1 MKIYH
6 TGNYMHNLL
15 KVFIVVGLLGLP
27 SFQAAAAEQDNSKK
41 EEPAKVPEAQS
52 SVTKHSGK
60 FNGVTVKYTVTA
72 GDTHLKNDKG
82 EAVASIYS
90 IAYTRDG
97 VNDPASRP
105 VTFLFNGG
113 PGSASLWLH
122 MGVFGPKRVDVP
134 SDATNAGAA
143 PYDVVANPLSLLD
156 VTDLVFIDPVGTGY
170 SRVIGKGEGKDF
182 WGLNEDAKS
191 VARFIQIYV
200 TNNKRWNSPKYVG
213 GESYGTTRT
222 AALVKE
228 LQQGYNS
235 MALNGLILISS
246 ILDFQT
252 TDSGSANDDPYI
264 SFLPTF
270 AATAWYHGKVDKT
283 GRTLESFVE
292 EARNFAANEYSV
304 ALLKGSRMSAAERQD
319 VTKKLSLYTGLS
331 ETYLKHARLRVN
343 EFRFMKEL
351 LRDQGKV
358 VGRLDGRF
366 TGTEEDDAGETF
378 EADPSGYGISAAYT
392 AAVNDYFARTLK
404 VERED
409 RYEVLSH
416 KPGSK
421 WNWKQG
427 KSWTGGYP
435 ALGHYVARGMR
446 QNKDLRVYVANGYYD
461 MATPFFGTEYT
472 MAQYGIDPKRV
483 TMDYFEA
490 GHMMYIH
497 HPSLEKLAKNVRQ
510 FILDGSK

>member
-1 MKIYH
+1 MKH
-6 TGNYMHNLL
+6 AL
-15 KVFIVVGLLGLP
+15 KIFMIIGIFALSLGQ
-27 SFQAAAAEQDNSKK
+27 SFAAEEKKK
-41 EEPAKVPEAQS
+41 EPEAKIPEIQK
-52 SVTKHSGK
+52 SVTQHTGK
-60 FNGVTVKYTVTA
+60 FNGQTVKYTVTA
-72 GDTHLKNDKG
+72 ADTHLKNDKG
-82 EAVASIYS
+82 EAVASIFS
-90 IAYTRDG
+90 IAYTKDG
-97 VNDPASRP
+97 VKDASKRP
-105 VTFLFNGG
+105 VTFMFNGG

-122 MGVFGPKRVDVP
+122 MGVFGPKRIDVP
-134 SDATNAGAA
+134 SDAQNAGAA
-143 PYDVVANPLSLLD
+143 PYSVTDNPLSLLD

-170 SRVIGKGEGKDF
+170 SRVIGKGKGKDF

-191 VARFIQIYV
+191 VAKFIQIYV
-200 TNNKRWNSPKYVG
+200 TKNKRWNSPKYVG

-235 MALNGLILISS
+235 MALNGLILVSS

-252 TDSGSANDDPYI
+252 TDGASANDDPYV

-270 AATAWYHGKVDKT
+270 AAVAWYHGKVDKQ

-292 EARNFAANEYSV
+292 EARKFAINDYSV
-304 ALLKGSRMSAAERQD
+304 ALLKGNRMTDAERAD
-319 VTKKLSLYTGLS
+319 ITEKLSLYTGLS
-331 ETYLKHARLRVN
+331 QQYLRHARLRVN

-358 VGRLDGRF
+358 VGRLDGRY
-366 TGTEEDDAGETF
+366 TGTEEDDAGESF

-392 AAVNDYFARTLK
+392 AAINDYFARDLN
-404 VERED
+404 VVRDE
-409 RYEVLSH
+409 RYEVLSF
-416 KPGSK
+416 KPGQN

-435 ALGHYVARGMR
+435 ALGNYVARGMR
-446 QNKDLRVYVANGYYD
+446 QNKDLRVYVANGYFD

-472 MAQYGIDPKRV
+472 MAQYGMDPKRI

-490 GHMMYIH
+490 GHMMYLH
-497 HPSLEKLAKNVRQ
+497 HPSFEKLAKDVRQ
-510 FILDGSK
+510 FILDGRK

>member
-1 MKIYH
+1 MRYLVKIFVIV
-6 TGNYMHNLL
+6 GVFALPLL
-15 KVFIVVGLLGLP
+15 QL
-27 SFQAAAAEQDNSKK
+27 SYAEEKKK
-41 EEPAKVPEAQS
+41 EPEAKVPEILT
-52 SVTKHSGK
+52 SVSKHTGK
-60 FNGVTVKYTVTA
+60 FNGQTVKYTVTA

-82 EAVASIYS
+82 EAVANIFS
-90 IAYTRDG
+90 IAYTKDG
-97 VNDPASRP
+97 VKDSRTRP
-105 VTFLFNGG
+105 VTFMFNGG

-134 SDATNAGAA
+134 SDAMNAGAA
-143 PYDVVANPLSLLD
+143 PYDVVDNPLSLLD

-191 VARFIQIYV
+191 IAQFIQRYV
-200 TNNKRWNSPKYVG
+200 TKNKRWNSPKYVG

-246 ILDFQT
+246 ILDFQSV
-252 TDSGSANDDPYI
+252 DGASANDAPYV
-264 SFLPTF
+264 SFLPTY
-270 AATAWYHGKVDKT
+270 AAVAWYHGKVDKT
-283 GRTLESFVE
+283 GRSLDSFIE
-292 EARNFAANEYSV
+292 EARNFAINDYSV
-304 ALLKGSRMSAAERQD
+304 ALLKGNRLTEEERKN
-319 VTKKLSLYTGLS
+319 VTAKLSLYTGLS
-331 ETYLKHARLRVN
+331 EGYLKNTRLRVN
-343 EFRFMKEL
+343 EIRFMKEL

-358 VGRLDGRF
+358 VGRLDGRY
-366 TGTEEDDAGETF
+366 TGVEEDDAGEYI

-392 AAVNDYFARTLK
+392 AAVNDYFAQDLNL
-404 VERED
+404 EREE
-409 RYEVLSH
+409 RYEVLSS
-416 KPGSK
+416 KPGQK

-427 KSWTGGYP
+427 KQWTGGYP
-435 ALGHYVARGMR
+435 AFGHYVARGMR

-472 MAQYGIDPKRV
+472 MAQYGMDQNRIV
-483 TMDYFEA
+483 MDYFEA
-490 GHMMYIH
+490 GHMMYLH
-497 HPSLEKLAKNVRQ
+497 HPSLEKLAVNVRQ

>member
-1 MKIYH
+1 MKH
-6 TGNYMHNLL
+6 TL
-15 KVFIVVGLLGLP
+15 KIFMIIGIFALSLGQ
-27 SFQAAAAEQDNSKK
+27 SFAAEEKKK
-41 EEPAKVPEAQS
+41 EPEAKIPEIQK
-52 SVTKHSGK
+52 SVTQHTGK
-60 FNGVTVKYTVTA
+60 FNGQTVKYTVTA
-72 GDTHLKNDKG
+72 ADTHLKNDKG
-82 EAVASIYS
+82 EAVASIFS
-90 IAYTRDG
+90 IAYTKDG
-97 VNDPASRP
+97 VKDASKRP
-105 VTFLFNGG
+105 VTFMFNGG

-122 MGVFGPKRVDVP
+122 MGVFGPKRIDVP
-134 SDATNAGAA
+134 SDAQNAGAA
-143 PYDVVANPLSLLD
+143 PYSVTDNPLSLLD

-170 SRVIGKGEGKDF
+170 SRVIGKGKGKDF

-191 VARFIQIYV
+191 VAKFIQIYV
-200 TNNKRWNSPKYVG
+200 TKNKRWNSPKYVG

-235 MALNGLILISS
+235 MALNGLILVSS

-252 TDSGSANDDPYI
+252 TDGASANDDPYV

-270 AATAWYHGKVDKT
+270 AAVAWYHGKVDKQ

-292 EARNFAANEYSV
+292 EARKFAINDYSV
-304 ALLKGSRMSAAERQD
+304 ALLKGNRMTDAERAAI
-319 VTKKLSLYTGLS
+319 TEKLSLYTGLS
-331 ETYLKHARLRVN
+331 QQYLRHARLRVN

-358 VGRLDGRF
+358 VGRLDGRY
-366 TGTEEDDAGETF
+366 TGTEEDDAGESF

-392 AAVNDYFARTLK
+392 AAINDYFARDLN
-404 VERED
+404 VVRDE
-409 RYEVLSH
+409 RYEVLSF
-416 KPGSK
+416 KPGQN

-435 ALGHYVARGMR
+435 ALGNYVARGMR
-446 QNKDLRVYVANGYYD
+446 QNKDLRVYVANGYFD

-472 MAQYGIDPKRV
+472 MAQYGMDPKRI

-490 GHMMYIH
+490 GHMMYLH
-497 HPSLEKLAKNVRQ
+497 HPSFEKLAKDVRQ
-510 FILDGSK
+510 FILDGRK

>member
-1 MKIYH
+1 MHKIIKICL
-6 TGNYMHNLL
+6 MAS
-15 KVFIVVGLLGLP
+15 VFAWSAGIAH
-27 SFQAAAAEQDNSKK
+27 SAEETKK
-41 EEPAKVPEAQS
+41 EDAAKVPEIQT
-52 SVTKHSGK
+52 SVTKHTGK
-60 FNGVTVKYTVTA
+60 FNGVTLKYTVSA

-82 EAVASIYS
+82 EAVASIFS
-90 IAYTRDG
+90 TAYTKDG
-97 VNDPASRP
+97 VKNPAARP
-105 VTFLFNGG
+105 ITFMFNGG

-122 MGVFGPKRVDVP
+122 MGVFGPKRIDVP
-134 SDATNAGAA
+134 SDAVNAGAA
-143 PYDVVANPLSLLD
+143 PYSLIDNPLSLLD
-156 VTDLVFIDPVGTGY
+156 VTDVVFIDPVGTGY
-170 SRVIGKGEGKDF
+170 SKVVGTGEGKDF

-191 VARFIQIYV
+191 VAKFIQMYV
-200 TNNKRWNSPKYVG
+200 TKNKRWNSPKYVG

-235 MALNGLILISS
+235 MALNGLIMISS

-252 TDSGSANDDPYI
+252 TDGGSANDDPYV

-283 GRTLESFVE
+283 GTTLEAFVD
-292 EARNFAANEYSV
+292 EARNFAINEYSV
-304 ALLKGSRMSAAERQD
+304 ALLKGNRMTDAERENIL
-319 VTKKLSLYTGLS
+319 TKLSRYTGLS
-331 ETYLKHARLRVN
+331 KGYLKQARLRVN

-351 LRDQGKV
+351 LRDEGKV
-358 VGRLDGRF
+358 VGRLDSRF

-392 AAVNDYFARTLK
+392 AAVNDYFGRTLNI
-404 VERED
+404 EREE
-409 RYEVLSH
+409 RYEVLSG
-416 KPGSK
+416 KPGKK

-427 KSWTGGYP
+427 QSWTGGYP

-446 QNKDLRVYVANGYYD
+446 QNKDLRMYVANGYYD

-472 MAQYGIDPKRV
+472 MAQYGLDQNRI

-490 GHMMYIH
+490 GHMMYLH

-510 FILDGSK
+510 FILDGAK